1 MRHKKYI
8 QMKHRKEKE
17 KYDMLKLDN
26 TDSFVTDL
34 DMNTPSSPS
43 PIKDCS
49 PNFFGKLQKGLNNNL
64 QKLAKDDGFSLSI
77 KSINNN

>member
-1 MRHKKYI
+1 
-8 QMKHRKEKE
+8 MKHRKEKE

-34 DMNTPSSPS
+34 DMNTSSNSPS

-49 PNFFGKLQKGLNNNL
+49 PSFFGKLQKGLNNNL
-64 QKLAKDDGFSLSI
+64 QKLAKDDGFNLSI